1 MSVQYVVIGMFL
13 LNAVILTVGI
23 AALFI
28 NPFKENRQAVILPKL
43 ILIIGIITSAAF
55 FVPAVLMFL
64 NQMAVGLVVAFL
76 LISLLLSGM
85 IIGYLNCRI
94 TYNEESFTVKSF
106 WGIVRTYPY
115 EKVVFLYDKTQDVRL
130 GTEGHAV
137 RVDKDAIGRE
147 EFLLFIKKQYSQI
160 HSGRKIPCMPPKES
174 KVQLDVFRGHVE
186 DSNAILLIA
195 ILMLVLPIVGPILLK
210 IMSSPKSPED
220 LIYTSVS
227 FERFSAQNGML
238 QLYTETD
245 PEYYGIPDY
254 MELVQDPETFLSL
267 CEGGAT
273 FTVGYTIRRDND
285 HIPYYGLESVIG
297 ESGTVYLTMEDIH
310 HYRWRDLWFFQTVFG
325 VLALLDFACVFLLI
339 YVGRHPEKFSDRFI
353 GLFYKEG
360 YVHRFSD
367 SSKK

>member
-28 NPFKENRQAVILPKL
+28 NSFKENRQAVILPKL

-147 EFLLFIKKQYSQI
+147 EFLLFIKNSIAK
-160 HSGRKIPCMPPKES
+160 
-174 KVQLDVFRGHVE
+174 FTVE
-186 DSNAILLIA
+186 
-195 ILMLVLPIVGPILLK
+195 
-210 IMSSPKSPED
+210 
-220 LIYTSVS
+220 
-227 FERFSAQNGML
+227 ERFPVCRQKK
-238 QLYTETD
+238 
-245 PEYYGIPDY
+245 
-254 MELVQDPETFLSL
+254 V
-267 CEGGAT
+267 
-273 FTVGYTIRRDND
+273 
-285 HIPYYGLESVIG
+285 
-297 ESGTVYLTMEDIH
+297 
-310 HYRWRDLWFFQTVFG
+310 
-325 VLALLDFACVFLLI
+325 
-339 YVGRHPEKFSDRFI
+339 KFSWT
-353 GLFYKEG
+353 
-360 YVHRFSD
+360 FSVAMLRIAMP
-367 SSKK
+367 SF